1 MSENATY
8 LNARDVKQAIAD
20 KFARVGALAA
30 IGGTAIIGTASAALI
45 DFSNISQ
52 IIQAVTGLIP
62 DFMAL
67 VIAVAPLIV
76 TIAIIGFVYNPR
88 LIGSGLAE

>member
-1 MSENATY
+1 MPENVAN
-8 LNARDVKQAIAD
+8 LKAAPMFWKAKV
-20 KFARVGALAA
+20 LAVMA
-30 IGGTAIIGTASAALI
+30 MGMAFVGTASAALI

-62 DFMAL
+62 DFMSL

-88 LIGSGLAE
+88 SIGSGLAE